1 MFSDDYDTSEK
12 MRIPA
17 WTDRVLWRR
26 RKPRYKSTTLARK
39 QVAAQSNQAPQGTK
53 QLLMGD
59 GEIEEAADDEDEAD
73 DKDDD
78 DYEEEVNEQVRNE
91 GRN

>member
-1 MFSDDYDTSEK
+1 

-26 RKPRYKSTTLARK
+26 RKPRYKSTTLVRK
-39 QVAAQSNQAPQGTK
+39 QVAAQPNQAPQGDN

-59 GEIEEAADDEDEAD
+59 EEVADVADDDEDEED
-73 DKDDD
+73 EEDDD
-78 DYEEEVNEQVRNE
+78 DYEQEVDEQVGNE

>member
-1 MFSDDYDTSEK
+1 

-39 QVAAQSNQAPQGTK
+39 HVTAQHNQAPQGHK
-53 QLLMGD
+53 QLLMGE
-59 GEIEEAADDEDEAD
+59 GEVEEGNVGDDDEDD
-73 DKDDD
+73 DDDDD
-78 DYEEEVNEQVRNE
+78 DYDEEINEKIGNEGKNELNEQF
-91 GRN
+91 

>member
-1 MFSDDYDTSEK
+1 

-26 RKPRYKSTTLARK
+26 RKPRYKSTTLVRK
-39 QVAAQSNQAPQGTK
+39 QVASQPNQAPQGNN
-53 QLLMGD
+53 QLLLMGD
-59 GEIEEAADDEDEAD
+59 GEVADVADGDEDEED
-73 DKDDD
+73 EEDDD
-78 DYEEEVNEQVRNE
+78 DYEQEVNEQVGNE